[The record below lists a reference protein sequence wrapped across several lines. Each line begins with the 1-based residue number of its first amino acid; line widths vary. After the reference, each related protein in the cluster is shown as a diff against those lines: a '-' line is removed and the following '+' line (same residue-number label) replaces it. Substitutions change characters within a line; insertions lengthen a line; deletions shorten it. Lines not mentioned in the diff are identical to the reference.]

1 MIKDERKNKT
11 ELYIIVENSCSECI
25 EDMQTWIFDNE
36 EDARSRFESLIADD
50 KAFLEEEGYD
60 DIIERDGDC
69 YQSYPEGDYAE
80 RHYTLDLLVIK
91 HNKEA

>member
-25 EDMQTWIFDNE
+25 EDIQTWVFDNE

-69 YQSYPEGDYAE
+69 YQSYPEGEYTE
-80 RHYTLDLLVIK
+80 RHYTLDLLVTK

>member
-11 ELYIIVENSCSECI
+11 ELYIIVENSCSEYI
-25 EDMQTWIFDNE
+25 EDIQTWVFDNE

-69 YQSYPEGDYAE
+69 YQSYPKGEYAE
-80 RHYTLDLLVIK
+80 RHYTLDLLATK
-91 HNKEA
+91 

>member
-11 ELYIIVENSCSECI
+11 ELYIIVENSYSECI
-25 EDMQTWIFDNE
+25 ENIQTWVFDNE

-69 YQSYPEGDYAE
+69 YQSYPEGEYAE
-80 RHYTLDLLVIK
+80 RHYTLDLFVTK

>member
-11 ELYIIVENSCSECI
+11 ELYIIVENSCSEGYEEI
-25 EDMQTWIFDNE
+25 QTYIFDNE
-36 EDARSRFESLIADD
+36 ETAQNRFESLIADD

-69 YQSYPEGDYAE
+69 YQSYPEGYYAE